1 LVNLREV
8 SSIVIGLM
16 RRTSS
21 TTTYKATQ
29 TVLLQ
34 LYEMNPPSYTWLYK

>member
-1 LVNLREV
+1 
-8 SSIVIGLM
+8 M

-29 TVLLQ
+29 TVLHQ
-34 LYEMNPPSYTWLYK
+34 LYEMNLPSYAWLYNYILIRLDH